1 MQQTT
6 KDLVL
11 QKFNIKISVT
21 YEKYHFIVFIIR
33 GFFQENW
40 NRDQVLYYS
49 PLYFF
54 LCIACLACGKEERI
68 IGYLE
73 AGTGFKI

>member
-33 GFFQENW
+33 GFFQEN
-40 NRDQVLYYS
+40 
-49 PLYFF
+49 
-54 LCIACLACGKEERI
+54 
-68 IGYLE
+68 
-73 AGTGFKI
+73 